1 MTDHRLTVDR
11 AIATAWRRLRFSQL
25 ASDLAIA
32 LGIGLAIGIMV
43 AGTSGPT
50 WALLLIVGVATVG
63 GLAATRLRT
72 PTVLLAAS
80 ELDARGACRNI
91 VRTAAE
97 IEGDGRTPEYVA
109 ALVMSDASRAV
120 ASLDIARLFP
130 TRRPGL
136 TLFGIVI
143 AWLALLGASA
153 RPAAML
159 PARVAAHAAGRGEL
173 GDIRITVT
181 PPAYTG
187 RKAENL
193 TDPARIDALAGS
205 RIDIEVGRGAPA
217 RVETITGTLSP
228 HDSGSK
234 FSMVADGDGYI
245 SICHHEPPRGEGSD
259 LTTTQVPSVAGAPSR
274 QVPRGCAARDDTRK
288 LIGLTVRPDRPPRVR
303 ITAPGKDLFTA
314 DARKSFPVT
323 IEADDDMALSSLE
336 LRYTKVSGSGE
347 RFTFTEGELPV
358 AVTRADEKTWKA
370 TGTLDLAP
378 LKLEAGDM
386 VVYRGVAADRRPGVQ
401 GTESD
406 AFIVEITSPGME
418 AAEGFSQDDRQD
430 KYALSQQ
437 MVILHTERLIAK
449 IGKIAADSLAYES
462 SLIAAEQRSVRAEFV
477 FMMGGE
483 VADEVLAAADLTQLN
498 EEGEAANESEIAAG
512 RLVNRGRTAL
522 IDAIRMMSRANSR
535 LVANDP
541 TTALPDEKRALV
553 SLQEAFSRTRYILRA
568 LTQRER
574 LDLSRRMTGALDLAQ
589 RDTRPQ
595 PNPGENP
602 RVKALRSVASRLAVI
617 TSGSAARHLPRRSG
631 SDRGDPLLSDVA
643 QDILRIDPSD
653 TLLRNAA
660 DHVSRKQLDAALSDL
675 TSALRGLLSPAAAT
689 AEPFA
694 LRRHE

>member
-1 MTDHRLTVDR
+1 
-11 AIATAWRRLRFSQL
+11 
-25 ASDLAIA
+25 
-32 LGIGLAIGIMV
+32 
-43 AGTSGPT
+43 
-50 WALLLIVGVATVG
+50 
-63 GLAATRLRT
+63 
-72 PTVLLAAS
+72 
-80 ELDARGACRNI
+80 
-91 VRTAAE
+91 
-97 IEGDGRTPEYVA
+97 
-109 ALVMSDASRAV
+109 
-120 ASLDIARLFP
+120 
-130 TRRPGL
+130 
-136 TLFGIVI
+136 
-143 AWLALLGASA
+143 
-153 RPAAML
+153 
-159 PARVAAHAAGRGEL
+159 
-173 GDIRITVT
+173 
-181 PPAYTG
+181 
-187 RKAENL
+187 
-193 TDPARIDALAGS
+193 
-205 RIDIEVGRGAPA
+205 
-217 RVETITGTLSP
+217 
-228 HDSGSK
+228 
-234 FSMVADGDGYI
+234 
-245 SICHHEPPRGEGSD
+245 
-259 LTTTQVPSVAGAPSR
+259 
-274 QVPRGCAARDDTRK
+274 
-288 LIGLTVRPDRPPRVR
+288 
-303 ITAPGKDLFTA
+303 
-314 DARKSFPVT
+314 
-323 IEADDDMALSSLE
+323 
-336 LRYTKVSGSGE
+336 
-347 RFTFTEGELPV
+347 
-358 AVTRADEKTWKA
+358 
-370 TGTLDLAP
+370 
-378 LKLEAGDM
+378 
-386 VVYRGVAADRRPGVQ
+386 
-401 GTESD
+401 
-406 AFIVEITSPGME
+406 ME

-694 LRRHE
+694 LRRLESRIGR